1 VAPTFLQVS
10 KPMRD
15 SWFVI
20 LGRGVFFIV
29 GAGALVMALGGV
41 TGGES
46 ITDPVFPAGLA
57 LGILAIAA
65 AALTSADAGWQAVLV
80 WLGIAAVVGGVAV
93 FAGII
98 LLDPDIGT
106 NVYGPV
112 LVPSVLILAA
122 AADVALGRMR
132 AGALGA

>member
-1 VAPTFLQVS
+1 
-10 KPMRD
+10 MEG
-15 SWFVI
+15 SWFVV
-20 LGRGVFFIV
+20 LGRAVFLLI
-29 GAGALVMALGGV
+29 GAGALVMAVGGL

-57 LGILAIAA
+57 LGVLAIAA
-65 AALTSADAGWQAVLV
+65 AALATAETGWQAVLV

-98 LLDPDIGT
+98 LLDPDVGT

-122 AADVALGRMR
+122 AAGVALGRMR
-132 AGALGA
+132 AGPLGA